1 MVLCC
6 LLGGFLNQGNLLAN
20 SFRFKTAFF
29 FAKKNA
35 PLPGIRQRGVGKE
48 DDREVYVYHGA

>member
-1 MVLCC
+1 MQILSD
-6 LLGGFLNQGNLLAN
+6 L
-20 SFRFKTAFF
+20 KTAFF

-35 PLPGIRQRGVGKE
+35 PLPEIRQRGVGKE